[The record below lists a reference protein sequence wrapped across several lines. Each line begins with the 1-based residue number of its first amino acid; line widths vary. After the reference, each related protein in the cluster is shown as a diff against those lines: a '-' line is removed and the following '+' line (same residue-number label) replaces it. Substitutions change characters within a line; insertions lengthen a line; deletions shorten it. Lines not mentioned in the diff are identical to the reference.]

1 MLATMLV
8 RSLCR
13 TFRSP
18 NQRISQ
24 GWEGKEPASA
34 GFLLAVV
41 LVCYAQDK
49 INKSY
54 QLDTTMKINEI
65 ASRRLDEA
73 PPPGVKPVVKYV
85 GPYFDKAAAAAAK
98 LFGAGK
104 GTTPAEFDALRAG
117 ETGAAKAAKAAGS
130 GGRPPSGDRPLST
143 VSKDELN
150 ALLYPPR
157 AAPAPTVGSFLKKRG
172 DLGFDPNL
180 SKNQALPGFLQN
192 MPPARIGPVIKPSPS
207 GPRPRN
213 ATPELGNMEPPLQAS
228 PAAAEIG
235 QIRPGVETPTPAA
248 SPTAADAQ
256 RYTMDEIRQ
265 FQELLSTNPAAAQEQ
280 AKKMGWLGKAGWTT
294 AGAAALGLGVQGA
307 HMAFPDKVPSVGQMT
322 SKAAGAVSDTI
333 TPIGVDPDG
342 SGPPKGQPAWDPKAN
357 EPSSNREEKQSSDKK
372 SSDAD
377 PLRKEKD
384 EELRKALAGEI
395 EESASE
401 FNRIVYLSRL

>member
-1 MLATMLV
+1 V
-8 RSLCR
+8 
-13 TFRSP
+13 
-18 NQRISQ
+18 I
-24 GWEGKEPASA
+24 
-34 GFLLAVV
+34 
-41 LVCYAQDK
+41 LVCYPQDK

-73 PPPGVKPVVKYV
+73 NPITPVVKYV

-104 GTTPAEFDALRAG
+104 GTTQAELDALRAG
-117 ETGAAKAAKAAGS
+117 ETGAAKAAGS
-130 GGRPPSGDRPLST
+130 GGRPPSGNSPLST

-172 DLGFDPNL
+172 DPGFDPNL
-180 SKNQALPGFLQN
+180 SKNQALPGYLQN

-235 QIRPGVETPTPAA
+235 QIRPGVKTPTPAA
-248 SPTAADAQ
+248 ADSTAAGVPRA
-256 RYTMDEIRQ
+256 YTMDEILQ
-265 FQELLSTNPAAAQEQ
+265 FQELLRTNPAAAEQQ
-280 AKKMGWLGKAGWTT
+280 AKKMGFWGKAGWTA
-294 AGAAALGLGVQGA
+294 AGAAALGLGIQGA
-307 HMAFPDKVPSVGQMT
+307 HMAYPDIVPSVGKMA
-322 SKAAGAVSDTI
+322 SKAAGAVSDFVA
-333 TPIGVDPDG
+333 PIGVDPDG
-342 SGPPKGQPAWDPKAN
+342 SGPPKGQPAWDPTAN
-357 EPSSNREEKQSSDKK
+357 EPSSNREVDQPSDKK

-401 FNRIVYLSRL
+401 FDRIVYLSRL

>member
-1 MLATMLV
+1 MLAIMLEKLQLV
-8 RSLCR
+8 
-13 TFRSP
+13 TFLSP

-41 LVCYAQDK
+41 LVCYPQDK

-54 QLDTTMKINEI
+54 KLDTTMKINEI

-73 PPPGVKPVVKYV
+73 PPGITPAVKYV

-98 LFGAGK
+98 LFGVGK
-104 GTTPAEFDALRAG
+104 GTTQAELDALRASD
-117 ETGAAKAAKAAGS
+117 TGAAKAAGGS
-130 GGRPPSGDRPLST
+130 GRPPSGDRPLST

-157 AAPAPTVGSFLKKRG
+157 APKPTVGSFLKRRG
-172 DLGFDPNL
+172 DTGFDPDLN
-180 SKNQALPGFLQN
+180 KTQALPGFLQN
-192 MPPARIGPVIKPSPS
+192 LPPARIGPVIRPSPS

-213 ATPELGNMEPPLQAS
+213 ATPELGNTEPPLQAS

-235 QIRPGVETPTPAA
+235 QVRPGVDATASAA
-248 SPTAADAQ
+248 GSTAADVR
-256 RYTMDEIRQ
+256 RYTMDEIRH

-280 AKKMGWLGKAGWTT
+280 AKKMGFLGKAGLATLKGT
-294 AGAAALGLGVQGA
+294 LATLAAGAGIQGA
-307 HMAFPDKVPSVGQMT
+307 HLAFPDTVPSVGQMT

-342 SGPPKGQPAWDPKAN
+342 SGPPKGQPAWDPTSN

-372 SSDAD
+372 SSDVD

-401 FNRIVYLSRL
+401 FNRIVYLARL

>member
-1 MLATMLV
+1 
-8 RSLCR
+8 
-13 TFRSP
+13 
-18 NQRISQ
+18 
-24 GWEGKEPASA
+24 
-34 GFLLAVV
+34 LLAVI
-41 LVCYAQDK
+41 LVSYVQDK

-54 QLDTTMKINEI
+54 KLDTTMKINEI

-73 PPPGVKPVVKYV
+73 PPGITPAVKYI

-104 GTTPAEFDALRAG
+104 GTTQAELDALRAS
-117 ETGAAKAAKAAGS
+117 ETGTANAAG
-130 GGRPPSGDRPLST
+130 GGRRPPTGNRPLST

-157 AAPAPTVGSFLKKRG
+157 ATEPTVGSFFKRRG
-172 DLGFDPNL
+172 DQGFDPNL
-180 SKNQALPGFLQN
+180 SKTQALPGFLQN
-192 MPPARIGPVIKPSPS
+192 LPPARIGPVTRPSPS
-207 GPRPRN
+207 GPRPRPQP
-213 ATPELGNMEPPLQAS
+213 ATELGNMEPDLQAS
-228 PAAAEIG
+228 RAATELG
-235 QIRPGVETPTPAA
+235 QVRPGVETPAA
-248 SPTAADAQ
+248 GAGGEAA
-256 RYTMDEIRQ
+256 YTMSQLQQMR
-265 FQELLSTNPAAAQEQ
+265 ELFRTNPAAAEEQ
-280 AKKMGWLGKAGWTT
+280 AKKMGWLGKAGWTA

-307 HMAFPDKVPSVGQMT
+307 HMAFPDTVPSVGQMT
-322 SKAAGAVSDTI
+322 SKAAGAVSDII
-333 TPIGVDPDG
+333 TPIGVDSDG

>member
-1 MLATMLV
+1 
-8 RSLCR
+8 
-13 TFRSP
+13 
-18 NQRISQ
+18 
-24 GWEGKEPASA
+24 
-34 GFLLAVV
+34 LLAVV
-41 LVCYAQDK
+41 LVCYPQDK

-54 QLDTTMKINEI
+54 KLDTTMKINEI

-73 PPPGVKPVVKYV
+73 PPGITPAVKYV

-98 LFGAGK
+98 LFGVGK
-104 GTTPAEFDALRAG
+104 GTTQAELDALRAG
-117 ETGAAKAAKAAGS
+117 ETGAATAAG
-130 GGRPPSGDRPLST
+130 GGRRPPTGERPLST
-143 VSKDELN
+143 VSSDELN

-157 AAPAPTVGSFLKKRG
+157 AAEPTVGSFLKRRG
-172 DLGFDPNL
+172 DPGFDPNL
-180 SKNQALPGFLQN
+180 SKTQALPGYLQN
-192 MPPARIGPVIKPSPS
+192 LSPARIGPVTAPRPSPS

-213 ATPELGNMEPPLQAS
+213 ATPELGNIEPALGLDTPAS
-228 PAAAEIG
+228 REIG
-235 QIRPGVETPTPAA
+235 QIRPGVETSTPAGTA
-248 SPTAADAQ
+248 GSTAADVP
-256 RYTMDEIRQ
+256 RYTMDEIRH

-280 AKKMGWLGKAGWTT
+280 AKKMGWLGKAGWTA

-342 SGPPKGQPAWDPKAN
+342 SGPPAGDKPYDPEAFKFK
-357 EPSSNREEKQSSDKK
+357 PSGGNGEEKSSDDKK
-372 SSDAD
+372 SSTDAD